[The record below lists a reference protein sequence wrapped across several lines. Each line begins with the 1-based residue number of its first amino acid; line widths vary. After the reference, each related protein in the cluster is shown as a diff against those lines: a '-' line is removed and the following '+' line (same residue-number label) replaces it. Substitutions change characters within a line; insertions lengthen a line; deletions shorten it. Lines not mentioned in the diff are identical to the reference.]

1 MRLRVQ
7 DAMIR
12 NVMTVD
18 ADISVKMAARMMA
31 HLQVS
36 SLVVV
41 EDGDVVG
48 IINEKDIISR
58 VVAKDKS
65 PSKLMVYD
73 VMTTPLLTTLPD
85 ADLENALQL
94 MVFNGIKKL
103 PVLSGEE
110 NKELVGLLS
119 LTDVVRFFPQVY
131 ARVFNVE
138 NLVPKE
144 STLPYI
150 Q

>member
-1 MRLRVQ
+1 
-7 DAMIR
+7 
-12 NVMTVD
+12 MTVD
-18 ADISVKMAARMMA
+18 ADISIKMAARMMA

-41 EDGDVVG
+41 EDGNVVG

-58 VVAKDKS
+58 VVAKDKN
-65 PSKLMVYD
+65 PNKLMVYD

-85 ADLENALQL
+85 ADLENALHL

-103 PVLSGEE
+103 PVLSGDE

-119 LTDVVRFFPQVY
+119 LTDVVRFFPQLY
-131 ARVFNVE
+131 ARIFNVD
-138 NLVPKE
+138 NLMPKE

>member
-1 MRLRVQ
+1 
-7 DAMIR
+7 
-12 NVMTVD
+12 MTVD
-18 ADISVKMAARMMA
+18 SDLSIKMAARMMT

-65 PSKLMVYD
+65 PSKLMVYE

-103 PVLSGEE
+103 PVLSGDE

-119 LTDVVRFFPQVY
+119 LTDVVRFFPQLY